1 MRTSLILPLAAA
13 ALALAACS
21 SKEDEQ
27 AAGPISA
34 EDAAKAM
41 GNLEVPRAGQYK
53 AAIEVLEFDIPG
65 LPAAQKDQ
73 MKAMFAGALTSGHT
87 YCLTQEEAENGAKDM
102 AEKLAQG
109 DCTFNEFKASGNSL
123 QADMVC
129 KDEQGLQGN
138 VKLAGTTNKE
148 GSDMTMQMSQKIPNM
163 PGEGIVN
170 MKMHMVSTRV
180 GDCPVGAAG

>member
-1 MRTSLILPLAAA
+1 MRISLILPLAAA
-13 ALALAACS
+13 VALAACG
-21 SKEDEQ
+21 SKEEDKSGPVSPEQ
-27 AAGPISA
+27 AAQ
-34 EDAAKAM
+34 AM
-41 GNLEVPRAGQYK
+41 SDLEVPRAGQYK

-73 MKAMFAGALTSGHT
+73 MKAMFAGAVTAGHT

-109 DCTFNEFKASGNSL
+109 DCTFNQFNASGNSL

-129 KDEQGLQGN
+129 KDEKGLQGN

-148 GSDMTMQMSQKIPNM
+148 GSDMTMEMSQKIPQM
-163 PGEGIVN
+163 PGEGVVN
-170 MKMHMVSTRV
+170 MKMRMVSTRV
-180 GDCPVGAAG
+180 GDCPAGATS